1 MRQPP
6 RRLLA
11 TAVVLLLAGAGLAA
25 CGGDG
30 GQDDALQQAMAQQF
44 RIVVGLNDEDSYCYA
59 GELLDYYGE
68 EEMQRLVD
76 DPEAFG
82 LSRPA
87 DQAVLLGA
95 LEACGIDPLTLQAGR
110 GSGVELELEP
120 IEDPA
125 SATTTTG

>member
-1 MRQPP
+1 MRQSTRP
-6 RRLLA
+6 LLA
-11 TAVVLLLAGAGLAA
+11 TLAALLLAGTVLAG
-25 CGGDG
+25 CGGG
-30 GQDDALQQAMAQQF
+30 GEDDSLQQAMAEQF